1 LTQNKAAT
9 FWGRGSVDVADAE
22 EILSIQV
29 GAQARP
35 TRSLPKAGIGKEAEM
50 GGALFHPEDEVTP
63 GSRRVASG

>member
-1 LTQNKAAT
+1 
-9 FWGRGSVDVADAE
+9 VDVADAE